1 MPTANAALAH
11 LLFVSHKLLQRYT
24 ADLAPA
30 EYLHRPSP
38 TANCAA
44 WIIGHLILTERRAL
58 TMCGVT
64 DLPAVPDGFE
74 KRFSRDE
81 GCAQAAEFGDVA
93 QLMPLFDQHR
103 EALIDAVKNALPELL
118 DKPLEK
124 AHPMFATPAEFA
136 GFVALHST
144 MHAGQ
149 ITLIRRSLGR
159 PPLV

>member
-11 LLFVSHKLLQRYT
+11 VLFASQKLLQRYT
-24 ADLAPA
+24 ADLTPA

-44 WIIGHLILTERRAL
+44 WIIGHLTLTERRAL
-58 TMCGVT
+58 TMFAVA
-64 DLPAVPDGFE
+64 DLPAVPEGFE

-81 GCAQAAEFGDVA
+81 GCPQAYEFGDVS
-93 QLMPLFDQHR
+93 QLMPLFDEHR
-103 EALIDAVKNALPELL
+103 GRLIDAVKTAPAELL

-124 AHPMFATPAEFA
+124 PHPMFATPAEFA
-136 GFVALHST
+136 NFGALHCT
-144 MHAGQ
+144 LHTGQ